1 MTCNY
6 FTVLTGKPQTCF
18 CPHVM
23 EQKKIFRFKCF
34 IAESNDALCWLL
46 ENASDI
52 LDFIQWIIN
61 SLS

>member
-1 MTCNY
+1 MNCNY
-6 FTVLTGKPQTCF
+6 FTVFAGKPQTCF

-23 EQKKIFRFKCF
+23 EYKILIKVKCF
-34 IAESNDALCWLL
+34 IADCNEALLWLL